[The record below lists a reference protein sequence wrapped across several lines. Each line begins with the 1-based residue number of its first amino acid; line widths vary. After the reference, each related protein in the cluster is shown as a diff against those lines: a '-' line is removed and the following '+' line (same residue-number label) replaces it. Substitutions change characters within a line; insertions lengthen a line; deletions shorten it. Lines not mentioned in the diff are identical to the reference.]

1 MVFFV
6 LPTFAPDVASLV
18 GIFVAIGPGFL
29 QPICR
34 VKALRNDNARSSDE
48 ESPVDNED
56 KPPLGNSN
64 DQTINQQRQSN
75 GNTGTPQRNETNGQT
90 TSQNGTETEQSSSHE
105 NQNNRQTIS
114 GEVTSNGYL
123 AHSHQREQNS
133 ESNGSDGTHA
143 SNSNTNESKKRE
155 KLRSREKL
163 FVKLNILG
171 IFVLAAGIA
180 MYVYSVINFTDPYF
194 FVLFG
199 IGIIFTSTE
208 WVENFVALKPNL
220 TVSKQT
226 EKSDKYSAKIEV
238 ESTSSFSQCVYM
250 FIACRKETETW
261 ILALVKVLTLNLV
274 FLPCVISIQ
283 TGESP
288 LALFQYSTTSLS
300 NVFGGPL
307 VLDSVSPVSYGCWHT
322 TPFIMMALCVG
333 STILFFKLSQ
343 HACRIMLQR
352 SLFAFPVWLTMLF
365 VPVICYL
372 IIKDPND
379 FTVNG
384 CNVLQPL
391 LKVTEDIGDESDWL
405 LRMSALAGTTSMI
418 LISIFVFVEEQTKSL
433 IKANKLVSYT

>member
-1 MVFFV
+1 MFFFQGLTRDILHSTGLCILVFFV

-34 VKALRNDNARSSDE
+34 VKALRNDNARRNDE
-48 ESPVDNED
+48 ESPVYNED

-75 GNTGTPQRNETNGQT
+75 GNTGTPQRNESNGQI
-90 TSQNGTETEQSSSHE
+90 TSQNGTKTEQSSSQE

-114 GEVTSNGYL
+114 G
-123 AHSHQREQNS
+123 HQREQNS
-133 ESNGSDGTHA
+133 ESNGSASNSTGTHA
-143 SNSNTNESKKRE
+143 SNSNTNESKERDKW
-155 KLRSREKL
+155 RSREKL

-171 IFVLAAGIA
+171 IFVLAAGIG

-194 FVLFG
+194 VVLFG
-199 IGIIFTSTE
+199 TGIIFTSTE
-208 WVENFVALKPNL
+208 WVENFVALKPNMI
-220 TVSKQT
+220 VSKRT
-226 EKSDKYSAKIEV
+226 EKSDKYSAKIDV

-283 TGESP
+283 TGKSP
-288 LALFQYSTTSLS
+288 LALFQYSTTFLR
-300 NVFGGPL
+300 NVFGEPL

-418 LISIFVFVEEQTKSL
+418 LIFDLRICGRT
-433 IKANKLVSYT
+433 N